1 MHRNLII
8 FFTFLLILSLNIPLK
23 AEINNKARSLSEDME
38 NSNKISTFK
47 HFKKFYN
54 NLYESI
60 KINVLNEHRYLV
72 FMKGLKIT
80 ILISLLS
87 TLIGTLFGAFICYL
101 RMQDNPLLSLM
112 AKAYI
117 KIIGGIPELVLLL
130 IFYYVIF
137 TSDIFSPVFLSV
149 LAFGLNF
156 AARISEIYRTSI
168 ESVDTGQNEAGI
180 ASGFNKIET
189 FIYIILPQAL
199 KRMLP
204 LYEGRLINLIWWTS
218 VVGYIAIQDLTMAG
232 KIVRSQTMDSF
243 IPFLTVGILYMLIA
257 WLVSSLISYIDH
269 QIDPIN
275 KRNRLMQKIER

>member
-1 MHRNLII
+1 
-8 FFTFLLILSLNIPLK
+8 
-23 AEINNKARSLSEDME
+23 ME